1 VEESK
6 LEESE
11 SKNAQ
16 GLLTSAVFNI
26 LLVLIETCQGV
37 SLIALMLWALLEVGK
52 SGWML
57 SREELG

>member
-1 VEESK
+1 MEESK